1 LGFHVFGQQKSA
13 PSPVATPGVAR
24 PTAQSPLVNPLG
36 LPEFLARLATGDRD
50 KLTTGLVDMTAKR
63 LGVPVPVMRALVEA
77 EAAGREGFGIAG
89 LPTMKFEPAIFSRLT
104 GGRYDN
110 SNPDISHPLADDRRL
125 PASPALR
132 WRQFAKAYVMNNDAA
147 LRAVAWG
154 MFGLCG
160 EHHEAYG
167 FATPGAMASS
177 LAESEER
184 QFEALEEWL
193 RRRRAVDLL
202 KTRNWAAYAS
212 LREPEDPRALALRL
226 YRAHKALLPKRRW
239 FL

>member
-1 LGFHVFGQQKSA
+1 
-13 PSPVATPGVAR
+13 
-24 PTAQSPLVNPLG
+24 
-36 LPEFLARLATGDRD
+36 
-50 KLTTGLVDMTAKR
+50 MTAKR
-63 LGVPVPVMRALVEA
+63 LGVAVPVMRALVEA
-77 EAAGREGFGIAG
+77 EAAGRDGFGIAG
-89 LPTMKFEPAIFSRLT
+89 LPTMKFEPAIFSRVT
-104 GGRYDN
+104 ERRYDN

-154 MFGLCG
+154 MFGLSG

-167 FATPGAMASS
+167 FATPAAMASA

-193 RRRRAVDLL
+193 RRKRAVDLL
-202 KTRNWAAYAS
+202 KARDWVSYAS
-212 LREPEDPRALALRL
+212 LRAPEDTRALAGRL
-226 YRAHKALLPKRRW
+226 YRAYKALTPKKRW